1 MRREAERSDR
11 GYLRSQPVV
20 VCGQWAI
27 HRRLDH
33 ARAYGRPAEGAH
45 ALQIELAMR
54 GYLRPPPWDAVPI
67 QQTSRAVLEACLA
80 FARF

>member
-1 MRREAERSDR
+1 
-11 GYLRSQPVV
+11 
-20 VCGQWAI
+20 
-27 HRRLDH
+27 LDH